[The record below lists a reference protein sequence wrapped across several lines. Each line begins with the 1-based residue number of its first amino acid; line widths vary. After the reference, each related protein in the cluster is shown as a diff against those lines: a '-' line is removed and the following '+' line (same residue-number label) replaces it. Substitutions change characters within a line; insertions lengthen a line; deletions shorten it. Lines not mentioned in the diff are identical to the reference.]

1 MGESLATTIAAT
13 SAWEGVAV
21 VLAVAYL
28 LLAAR
33 AHVACW
39 ACALTSSAIYTALFW
54 QVSLPMQS
62 LLNLFYVGMAIY
74 GWRQWRAGGP
84 HGVPLAITSWPWPRH
99 VLVLTAVGVLTLANG
114 YLLERGAVSAW
125 PYLDA
130 LMTWGAVL
138 ATFMIA
144 RKVLENWIYWFV
156 LDAIAIPLYLERGLL
171 LSAVLFA
178 GYLVIVID
186 GYRRWRRVYHDGLVA
201 AV

>member
-1 MGESLATTIAAT
+1 MKDSLVAALAAT
-13 SAWEGVAV
+13 SAWEGAAV

-33 AHVACW
+33 AHIACW
-39 ACALTSSAIYTALFW
+39 ACALASSAIYTALFW
-54 QVSLPMQS
+54 QVNLPMQS

-74 GWRQWRAGGP
+74 GWRQWRSGGL
-84 HGVPLAITSWPWPRH
+84 HGVPLAVTSWPWRRH
-99 VLVLTAVGVLTLANG
+99 VLVLTAVGILTFANG
-114 YLLERGAVSAW
+114 YLLERQAASAW

-144 RKVLENWIYWFV
+144 RKVLENWLYFFV

-178 GYLVIVID
+178 VYLVIVVA
-186 GYRRWRRVYHDGLVA
+186 GYRRWRRIYHDDLVA
-201 AV
+201 AA